1 MFKRRLKIFCQI
13 TVITTAIIW
22 SAPSVALQ
30 NGDFSSGFDNWT
42 GEVSD
47 VDTFSITPVD
57 PLPGVYSNNYQV
69 LGGGLAQLMTT
80 STNNPPNNIWSV
92 AIFQD
97 FLIPDLSVLGNSL
110 ELNLSVSW
118 SLSNLGL
125 DFASAQ
131 LVDQADPLSTLNLVG
146 GGVFDITGW
155 AGKNAS
161 LQFVVQDGD
170 DQDDWLQVGN
180 ISITEKT
187 AAIPEPATWLLI
199 VTGYFALRRKIF

>member
-1 MFKRRLKIFCQI
+1 MLKRQLKTFFQLTAISA
-13 TVITTAIIW
+13 AIIW

-30 NGDFSSGFDNWT
+30 NGNFSSGFDNWT

-47 VDTFSITPVD
+47 VDTFSITPID
-57 PLPGVYSNNYQV
+57 PLPGGYSDNYQI
-69 LGGGLAQLMTT
+69 LGGGLAQLNTT
-80 STNNPPNNIWSV
+80 STNNPPNDIWSV
-92 AIFQD
+92 ALFQD

-110 ELNLSVSW
+110 ELSLSVSW
-118 SLSNLGL
+118 SLSDLGL

-131 LVDQADPLSTLNLVG
+131 LVDLADPLSTLSLAG
-146 GGVFDITGW
+146 GGKFDITGW

-187 AAIPEPATWLLI
+187 AAIPEPTTWLLI
-199 VTGYFALRRKIF
+199 LTGCFALRRKIF